1 MTPRAITNRGW
12 AWLVISGL
20 SLLFGVSAGWAE
32 LIGLGAAG
40 LVTFGFA
47 SLYALFTH
55 AHEVSFHLEHSRVS
69 VGQDAALT
77 VRVTNPTSRSLPG
90 LDIYIPLD
98 EEQISCEVNRLR
110 RGQHEDI
117 ALPIPTE
124 HRGVISVGP
133 ARVVRQDPLGLISRE
148 VTHGA
153 AATLFVHPVT
163 VPLMS
168 MSTGFVRDLEGNPT
182 TDLTDNDL
190 SFHALREYLPGDD
203 RRNIHWKSTA
213 KTGQFMV
220 RQYEQTRR
228 SHLMIA
234 LDCDPAAYGSGTAVG
249 SLGSGSG
256 TDAEYE
262 LAVSAAASIGV
273 RAIRDTRDLSVW
285 VSAVARPTELRGL
298 SALRAAARELA
309 QDVSRRRGKGSTPVA
324 RIRALSTIS
333 RDRMLDELSD
343 VHAAEG
349 SPTIVS
355 LSRQAAQN
363 ASDVSI
369 AFLVTGALVDL
380 RTLNS
385 AANAFPQGVEV
396 VVISCAPEAAP
407 TMKRIGR
414 LSVATIGRL
423 DDLQQLMAKRVGV

>member
-32 LIGLGAAG
+32 LIGLGVAG

-55 AHEVSFHLEHSRVS
+55 AHEVSFHLEHSRVT

-90 LDIYIPLD
+90 LDIYLPLN

-148 VTHGA
+148 VTHGEVA
-153 AATLFVHPVT
+153 ALFVHPTT

-220 RQYEQTRR
+220 RQFEQTRR

-234 LDCDPAAYGSGTAVG
+234 LDCDPGAYGAS
-249 SLGSGSG
+249 S
-256 TDAEYE
+256 DAEYE

-273 RAIRDTRDLSVW
+273 RAIRDTRDVSVW
-285 VSAVARPTELRGL
+285 VSAVARPAELRGL
-298 SALRAAARELA
+298 SALRMTARELA
-309 QDVSRRRGKGSTPVA
+309 QDVSRRRGKGSTPAA

-333 RDRMLDELSD
+333 RDRMLDDLSD
-343 VHAAEG
+343 VHAADG

-396 VVISCAPEAAP
+396 VVISCAPEATPA
-407 TMKRIGR
+407 MKRIGR
-414 LSVATIGRL
+414 LSVTTIGRL

>member
-32 LIGLGAAG
+32 LIGLGVAG

-55 AHEVSFHLEHSRVS
+55 AHEVSFHLEHSRVT

-90 LDIYIPLD
+90 LDIYLPLN

-148 VTHGA
+148 VTHGEVA
-153 AATLFVHPVT
+153 ALFVHPTT

-220 RQYEQTRR
+220 RQFEQTRR

-234 LDCDPAAYGSGTAVG
+234 LDCDPGAYGAS
-249 SLGSGSG
+249 S
-256 TDAEYE
+256 DAEYE

-273 RAIRDTRDLSVW
+273 RAIRDTRDVSVW
-285 VSAVARPTELRGL
+285 VSAVARPAELRGL
-298 SALRAAARELA
+298 SALRMAAREIA
-309 QDVSRRRGKGSTPVA
+309 QDVSRRRGKGSTPAA

-333 RDRMLDELSD
+333 RDRMLDDLSD
-343 VHAAEG
+343 VHAADG

-396 VVISCAPEAAP
+396 VVISCAPEATPA
-407 TMKRIGR
+407 MKRIGR

>member
-1 MTPRAITNRGW
+1 VTPRAITNRGW
-12 AWLVISGL
+12 AWVFISAF
-20 SLLFGVSAGWAE
+20 SLLCGVSAGWAE
-32 LIGLGAAG
+32 LIALGVAG

-90 LDIYIPLD
+90 LDIFIPLD

-117 ALPIPTE
+117 ALPIPTD

-148 VTHGA
+148 VTHGD

-234 LDCDPAAYGSGTAVG
+234 LDCDPAAYAGGAAPGT
-249 SLGSGSG
+249 LGEG
-256 TDAEYE
+256 EYE

-285 VSAVARPTELRGL
+285 VSAVARPSELRGL

-333 RDRMLDELSD
+333 RDRMLDELSA

-355 LSRQAAQN
+355 LSRQASQN

-396 VVISCAPEAAP
+396 VVICCAPEAAP

>member
-32 LIGLGAAG
+32 LIGLGVAG

-55 AHEVSFHLEHSRVS
+55 AHEVSFHLEHSRVT

-90 LDIYIPLD
+90 LDIYLPLN

-148 VTHGA
+148 VTHGEVA
-153 AATLFVHPVT
+153 ALFVHPTT

-220 RQYEQTRR
+220 RQFEQTRR

-234 LDCDPAAYGSGTAVG
+234 LDCDPGAYGAS
-249 SLGSGSG
+249 S
-256 TDAEYE
+256 DAEYE

-273 RAIRDTRDLSVW
+273 RAIRDTRDVSVW
-285 VSAVARPTELRGL
+285 VSSVARPAELRGL
-298 SALRAAARELA
+298 SALRMAAREIA
-309 QDVSRRRGKGSTPVA
+309 QDVSRRRGKGSTPAA

-333 RDRMLDELSD
+333 RDRMLDDLSD
-343 VHAAEG
+343 VHAADG

-396 VVISCAPEAAP
+396 VVISCAPEATPA
-407 TMKRIGR
+407 MKRIGR

>member
-20 SLLFGVSAGWAE
+20 SLLFGISAGWAE
-32 LIGLGAAG
+32 LIGLGVAG

-77 VRVTNPTSRSLPG
+77 VRVSNPTSRSLPG
-90 LDIYIPLD
+90 LDIYIPLN

-117 ALPIPTE
+117 ALPIPTD

-148 VTHGA
+148 VTHGD
-153 AATLFVHPVT
+153 AATLFVHPTT

-234 LDCDPAAYGSGTAVG
+234 LDCDPGAYGASGG
-249 SLGSGSG
+249 G
-256 TDAEYE
+256 TVKDAEYE

-273 RAIRDTRDLSVW
+273 RAIRDTRDVSVW
-285 VSAVARPTELRGL
+285 VSAVARPAELRGL

-309 QDVSRRRGKGSTPVA
+309 QDVSRRRGKGFTPVA

-333 RDRMLDELSD
+333 RDRMLDELSA

-355 LSRQAAQN
+355 LSRQASQN

-369 AFLVTGALVDL
+369 AFLITGALVDL

-385 AANAFPQGVEV
+385 AANAFPQGIEV
-396 VVISCAPEAAP
+396 
-407 TMKRIGR
+407 
-414 LSVATIGRL
+414 
-423 DDLQQLMAKRVGV
+423 LQQLMAKRVGV

>member
-12 AWLVISGL
+12 AWLVISGF

-32 LIGLGAAG
+32 LIALGAAG
-40 LVTFGFA
+40 LVTFGVA

-55 AHEVSFHLEHSRVS
+55 AHEVSFHLDHHRVT

-90 LDIYIPLD
+90 LDIFIPL
-98 EEQISCEVNRLR
+98 EAEQISCEVNRLR

-117 ALPIPTE
+117 ALPIPTA
-124 HRGVISVGP
+124 HRGVLTVGP

-148 VTHGA
+148 VTHGEPT
-153 AATLFVHPVT
+153 TLFVHPLT
-163 VPLMS
+163 VGLAS
-168 MSTGFVRDLEGNPT
+168 LSTGFVRDLEGNPT

-228 SHLMIA
+228 SHLMIG
-234 LDCDPAAYGSGTAVG
+234 LDCDPAAYGVVG
-249 SLGSGSG
+249 ES
-256 TDAEYE
+256 EYE

-273 RAIRDTRDLSVW
+273 RAIRDTREISVW
-285 VSAVARPTELRGL
+285 VSAVARPPQLRGL
-298 SALRAAARELA
+298 SALRATALELGREKVL
-309 QDVSRRRGKGSTPVA
+309 RRGDRSAPVA
-324 RIRALSTIS
+324 RIRSLSTLS
-333 RDRMLDELSD
+333 RDRLLDQLSD
-343 VHAAEG
+343 VHATEG
-349 SPTIVS
+349 SPSIVL
-355 LSRQAAQN
+355 LSRQASQN

-380 RTLNS
+380 RTLHS

-396 VVISCAPEAAP
+396 VVISCAPEAPP
-407 TMKRIGR
+407 TMKRLGR

-423 DDLQQLMAKRVGV
+423 DDLQQLMAKRVAL